1 MGIAA
6 SSTLSGEMASTDLIW
21 HLVKNNNAFLV
32 RRDRCSFSKEA
43 GNLRNLHARRFS
55 GLAQRQAIDIQAS
68 ADGKGVVLS
77 VKSSK
82 PSLSR
87 KPVSSWQ
94 KVTLKKD
101 FRRTARAIKGASRK
115 YRSDLTSA
123 ALARYSKLYYAAKP
137 KGVAK
142 KPVPHQARKSGKTL
156 AKARRGG
163 KAAKRA
169 ASKKTTPAVPAQ

>member
-6 SSTLSGEMASTDLIW
+6 SSPLSGEMASTDLIW

-82 PSLSR
+82 PSLKR
-87 KPVSSWQ
+87 KP
-94 KVTLKKD
+94 
-101 FRRTARAIKGASRK
+101 
-115 YRSDLTSA
+115 
-123 ALARYSKLYYAAKP
+123 AKS

-142 KPVPHQARKSGKTL
+142 KPITHQ
-156 AKARRGG
+156 
-163 KAAKRA
+163 
-169 ASKKTTPAVPAQ
+169 

>member
-1 MGIAA
+1 
-6 SSTLSGEMASTDLIW
+6 MASTDLIW

-32 RRDRCSFSKEA
+32 RRDRCSFSTEA

-55 GLAQRQAIDIQAS
+55 GLVQKRAIDIQAS

-82 PSLSR
+82 PSASR
-87 KPVSSWQ
+87 KPATQWN

-101 FRRTARAIKGASRK
+101 FRRTARAIKGAARS
-115 YRSDLTSA
+115 YRSDLTGA
-123 ALARYSKLYYAAKP
+123 ALARYTKLYYAAKT
-137 KGVAK
+137 KAAAK
-142 KPVPHQARKSGKTL
+142 RSISQGPRKSPKTL

-163 KAAKRA
+163 KAAKYA
-169 ASKKTTPAVPAQ
+169 ARKSAKKTAVPAQ